1 MLKIVDR
8 YPTELYYDIA
18 KCYCRYNRATKR
30 RCRMEKL
37 IRSRNK
43 KENHITI
50 NIKGPE
56 AITIGNAIR
65 KALREMECRKEIS
78 YNITMKDSP
87 Q

>member
-1 MLKIVDR
+1 
-8 YPTELYYDIA
+8 
-18 KCYCRYNRATKR
+18 
-30 RCRMEKL
+30 MEKL

-43 KENHITI
+43 KENHVTI

-56 AITIGNAIR
+56 TITIGNTIR

>member
-1 MLKIVDR
+1 
-8 YPTELYYDIA
+8 
-18 KCYCRYNRATKR
+18 
-30 RCRMEKL
+30 MEKL

-65 KALREMECRKEIS
+65 KALREMECPKRDKLQHHNEGFPSIGS
-78 YNITMKDSP
+78 TGS
-87 Q
+87 